1 LFKHKFFKANIGDDF
16 FNKPGHFLI
25 RNPSPF
31 SQQVTVSFLLVEKSY
46 NLNLQAIL
54 HDCTEHYMI
63 NYVAKY
69 FFLTKIMWLNINKT
83 IIYIIKYKLRESKSI
98 FHYSINMWLIN
109 NCDSEYIF
117 ISTCNASTK
126 ISLQS
131 FSFWS
136 KYIFFFF
143 IEIFGVNFF
152 YSPAHYIIY

>member
-1 LFKHKFFKANIGDDF
+1 LFKHKSFKTNIGDDF

-69 FFLTKIMWLNINKT
+69 FFDKN
-83 IIYIIKYKLRESKSI
+83 YVAKY
-98 FHYSINMWLIN
+98 
-109 NCDSEYIF
+109 
-117 ISTCNASTK
+117 
-126 ISLQS
+126 
-131 FSFWS
+131 
-136 KYIFFFF
+136 
-143 IEIFGVNFF
+143 
-152 YSPAHYIIY
+152 